1 MPYIEVIA
9 PGRFEARGEAYPT
22 ADDAPELSRR
32 AVISL
37 IRGIRMVRD
46 GVSWE
51 EAFQSAYGCD
61 PTLIAAVQQFF
72 IYPPEDFELLLRT
85 ALDRQPIF
93 RLELTPA
100 DVRRIRQSITDQ
112 PPA

>member
-22 ADDAPELSRR
+22 AAADPELSRR
-32 AVISL
+32 ATISL
-37 IRGIRMVRD
+37 IRGIRMIRD

-51 EAFQSAYGCD
+51 EAFQTAYGCD
-61 PTLIAAVQQFF
+61 PALIAAVQQFF
-72 IYPPEDFELLLRT
+72 LHPPDDFELLLRT
-85 ALDRQPIF
+85 ALDRQPVF

-100 DVRRIRQSITDQ
+100 DIRRIRQSISVQ